1 MVRAWIEEMRG
12 KGAKARILADDLKNI
27 MQTVRML
34 GIPDENVFTLQDA
47 TYSEVK

>member
-1 MVRAWIEEMRG
+1 MSSLPEV
-12 KGAKARILADDLKNI
+12 KDDLKNI

-34 GIPDENVFTLQDA
+34 GIPSENVFALQDT